1 MFNSI
6 GHALKH
12 WALHCGDKPAF
23 IFRGR
28 QGERRVLTYDQL
40 YRLSGRWAAVLKADG
55 RGRGSYVM
63 DTLPNSPERLVCETA
78 TLMAGAA
85 SVNGVCQ
92 LADGSDLLQ
101 SLRQSRADAII
112 VDPDVTSSPWGPL
125 QKHVRLGSDGTVTS
139 DDLPDLKKVYFVR
152 RREEGGD
159 EDFLSRL
166 ETLEAWFEADDVTR
180 DDVCTVFTT
189 SGSTGFSKLVVH
201 TYGNLLRTAET
212 LGKRNEAAIDFNMA
226 PLGWIGGHVWFNL
239 SMSLTR
245 VLCDVRAG
253 GLPDDVAE
261 FITNVVQEEKCT
273 GANIPPALS
282 LEILKRLK
290 PDPQAVE
297 EARAEVSQQEQGT
310 RRPGGHLTWGNKLN
324 TMPVT
329 GQPVTRSMLQVVGV
343 LANAALL
350 VYASSETVINTVGF
364 LTEKD
369 KDTFKDY
376 DVGSPLPGVQVRV
389 VSRDDEESILPPGE
403 LGHIQI
409 KSPGM
414 FKEYLNDPEATA
426 KAITP
431 DGYFR
436 TGDFG
441 RLSEDNRLS
450 VEGRGFDAIMRGNYI
465 FYPAW
470 IEERIRACPAVV
482 DVIVVGV
489 PDALVQEELCAC
501 VVLASDHVTLDNVR
515 EFVEKDF
522 VSGVQ
527 DPLSPRPRHYL
538 RFPRLPTTS
547 TGKPDRRQMKVM
559 ATARLEISAGHVS
572 R

>member
-1 MFNSI
+1 MFNSL

-12 WALHCGDKPAF
+12 WALRYGDKLAF

-28 QGERRVLTYDQL
+28 QGERRVLTYDHW
-40 YRLSGRWAAVLKADG
+40 YRLSGKWAAILKADG

-92 LADGSDLLQ
+92 LADGSDLLR

-152 RREEGGD
+152 RRKQGGD

-166 ETLEAWFEADDVTR
+166 ETSQAWFEADDVTR

-189 SGSTGFSKLVVH
+189 SGTTGFSKLVVH
-201 TYGNLLRTAET
+201 THGNLLALSEL
-212 LGKRNEAAIDFNMA
+212 LGKRDDDARIDFNMA
-226 PLGWIGGHVWFNL
+226 PLGWIGGHVWLNL
-239 SMSLTR
+239 ALKYTR

-261 FITNVVQEEKCT
+261 FITNVVHEEKCT
-273 GANIPPALS
+273 SANIPPALA
-282 LEILKRLK
+282 LEIMERLK
-290 PDPQAVE
+290 PDGQAYGQGQIEGSPQ
-297 EARAEVSQQEQGT
+297 QGK
-310 RRPGGHLTWGNKLN
+310 RQLGGQLTWGHKLS
-324 TMPVT
+324 TIPVA
-329 GQPVTRSMLQVVGV
+329 GQPVTRSMVQVVGV
-343 LANAALL
+343 LSHAAVLA
-350 VYASSETVINTVGF
+350 YGTSETVSNTLGF
-364 LTEKD
+364 VTVKD
-369 KDTFKDY
+369 KDTFKDF
-376 DVGSPLPGVQVRV
+376 DAGSPLPGVQVRV
-389 VSRDDEESILPPGE
+389 VSRDDEETVLPPGE

-409 KSPGM
+409 KHPCS

-489 PDALVQEELCAC
+489 PDALLQNELCAC
-501 VVLASDHVTLDNVR
+501 VVLASKHVTLDDVR
-515 EFVEKDF
+515 EFVEKDLP
-522 VSGVQ
+522 SGEQ

-538 RFPRLPTTS
+538 HFNRLPIIS
-547 TGKPDRRQMKVM
+547 SGKPDRRQMKVM
-559 ATARLEISAGHVS
+559 ATTRLQPTA
-572 R
+572 